1 MNCYLLSVI
10 LSIFFIVEYSLASC
24 VIAIKC
30 MDGIAI
36 GSDTQSTSPGMIGN
50 RETKKVFLLS
60 ENTVMCCGNGVL
72 DFHKLHQ
79 ELAHEIRMNNLLYES
94 TLDVEAIAKFAR
106 QIINRKY
113 KSAHVLIAGLTKN
126 SLPKIYEITPGG
138 SCFEQDYAVAGSCSS
153 SLYPL
158 LEQFCKGKINPNGKE
173 SKDTLTQISGSNTQ
187 LTHTKDFDPFTLQP
201 MDLSQSVILTLT
213 SDKALTY
220 LQILLNYAM
229 KMDPQSG
236 GRLCKW
242 MLCKREG
249 LKRITDVTVS

>member
-1 MNCYLLSVI
+1 MNSYLFPFI
-10 LSIFFIVEYSLASC
+10 LSIFFTIEYSLASC

-36 GSDTQSTSPGMIGN
+36 GADTQSTSPGMIGN
-50 RETKKVFLLS
+50 RETKKVFILS
-60 ENTVMCCGNGVL
+60 ENTVLCCGNGVL

-79 ELAHEIRMNNLLYES
+79 ELAHEIRMNNLLYENH
-94 TLDVEAIAKFAR
+94 LDVDAIAKFAR
-106 QIINRKY
+106 QIINKKY

-126 SLPKIYEITPGG
+126 SLSKIYEITPGG

-158 LEQFCKGKINPNGKE
+158 LEQFCKVNQNGKDTTLQEITQTSE
-173 SKDTLTQISGSNTQ
+173 SSTQ
-187 LTHTKDFDPFTLQP
+187 LKHKKDFDPFTIQP
-201 MDLSQSVILTLT
+201 MKFSQPLVDELT

-229 KMDPQSG
+229 KLDPQSG

-242 MLCKREG
+242 MLYKREG